1 MYFRIYHTI
10 QQMMSDRG
18 YAVDSSRLE
27 ISRDKFSKI
36 FAGNPHNL
44 NECYSNNDGERIL
57 TYFDA
62 IERLDSKTIQTI
74 IKHMDEAGVNRT
86 IVVGPE
92 GILTPTAA
100 RNLDNCRSSGKTIEF
115 FSFDEVIINI
125 TEHELVPK
133 HEVLT
138 EEEKQ
143 EVLKRYN
150 VTETQLPRILRT
162 DPVARYLGVR
172 PGQLL
177 KITRNS
183 DTAGQYV
190 TYRLV
195 Y

>member
-1 MYFRIYHTI
+1 
-10 QQMMSDRG
+10 MMRDRG
-18 YAVDSSRLE
+18 YNVDPSRLE
-27 ISRDKFSKI
+27 ISHDKFNKVYS
-36 FAGNPHNL
+36 GNPHNL
-44 NECYSNNDGERIL
+44 NECYSNMEGERIL
-57 TYFDA
+57 TFFDL

-74 IKHMDEAGVNRT
+74 IKNMDEAGVNRA
-86 IVVGPE
+86 IVIGPE

-100 RNLDNCRSSGKTIEF
+100 RNLDNVRSSGKTIEF

-138 EEEKQ
+138 EDEKQ

-162 DPVARYLGVR
+162 DPVSRYLGVK

-183 DTAGQYV
+183 DTAGHYV